1 VSKAPASK
9 ARRTVGRR
17 RELLLVVAWGSAIF
31 LVTLLPYLYAYATTP
46 PGKVFNGFFFIADDA
61 ATYISKMREGAEGA
75 WGWTNRYIT
84 TPLAQPVLLFLF
96 YILWGKLAALLH
108 LPLLVAY
115 HLARWSGAIALV
127 YAARA
132 LARAVLPPTS
142 RRLAVVLA
150 LAGSGAGY
158 LLLLLATVSG
168 RDSILGAKLEALDLH
183 LPELSALYSVLAI
196 PHFAWAAALMA
207 ISLLQLMRIARAAD
221 RRSLVGPTLLASMA
235 LLALCVIHPQM
246 LFVLAPL
253 ALLYLVLVRAPVKA
267 WAATAVPFALCA
279 PLLVYFL
286 RVLGGDQVVVE
297 WSRQW
302 KHQAPSLIS
311 LIFGLGLPLA
321 LAVYALPRRAVRD
334 RPELVL
340 MGAWLALVVALL
352 YIPNPV
358 NIQRRLIDGIYL
370 PVAMLA
376 AAAVQMVVDR
386 LRRPRARRRFT
397 FAVASA
403 SSISS
408 LLVLAIA
415 FRFAAIREPIIYLDV
430 GEANAISWLA
440 GQRGSGVPPGAL
452 SEAETGLYIPEL
464 AGDRVYVG
472 HYSETIDYLSRAR
485 LAGDAIR
492 AGGPDLGRFMAANDI
507 TYLMVGPRE
516 RQQGVGAVGPE
527 LRRVYSAAG
536 VDVYR
541 LLPAPAP

>member
-1 VSKAPASK
+1 LDPAGSSSW
-9 ARRTVGRR
+9 R
-17 RELLLVVAWGSAIF
+17 RELLLALVWGVAIF

-75 WGWTNRYIT
+75 WGWTDRYIT

-96 YILWGKLAALLH
+96 YILWGKVAALLH

-115 HLARWSGAIALV
+115 HLARLSGAIALV
-127 YAARA
+127 YACRA

-142 RRLAVVLA
+142 RRLAVILA

-168 RDSILGAKLEALDLH
+168 KDSIAGVRLEALDLH

-207 ISLLQLMRIARAAD
+207 ISILQLMAIARASD
-221 RRSLVGPTLLASMA
+221 RRAMVRPVLLAAIA
-235 LLALCVIHPQM
+235 LVALCLIHPQM

-253 ALLYLVLVRAPVKA
+253 ALVYLVLRRSRLEA
-267 WAATAVPFALCA
+267 WVATAVPFVLCL
-279 PLLVYFL
+279 PLLLYFL
-286 RVLGGDQVVVE
+286 RVLGTDQVVVE

-302 KHQAPSLIS
+302 RHSAPGLIS
-311 LIFGLGLPLA
+311 LVFGMGLPLA
-321 LAVYALPRRAVRD
+321 LAAYALARRVFAD
-334 RPELVL
+334 RPELFL
-340 MGAWLALVVALL
+340 MAAWLLLVLALL

-376 AAAVQMVVDR
+376 AAGVTLVNERRA
-386 LRRPRARRRFT
+386 RPRARRRFT
-397 FAVASA
+397 FAIASV

-415 FRFAAIREPIIYLDV
+415 FRFAAIREPIIYLDA
-430 GEANAISWLA
+430 GEADAINWLA
-440 GQRGSGVPPGAL
+440 DHRGTGTPPGAL
-452 SEAETGLYIPEL
+452 SEADTGLYIPEL
-464 AGDRVYVG
+464 SGDRVYAG
-472 HYSETIDYLSRAR
+472 HYSETIDYFSRAH
-485 LAGDAIR
+485 LARDAIR
-492 AGGPDLGRFMAANDI
+492 AGGPALTRFMAANDV

-516 RQQGVGAVGPE
+516 RQQGVGVIAAE
-527 LRRVYSAAG
+527 LQRVYSAAG
-536 VDVYR
+536 VDLYR
-541 LLPAPAP
+541 LQPRPAP